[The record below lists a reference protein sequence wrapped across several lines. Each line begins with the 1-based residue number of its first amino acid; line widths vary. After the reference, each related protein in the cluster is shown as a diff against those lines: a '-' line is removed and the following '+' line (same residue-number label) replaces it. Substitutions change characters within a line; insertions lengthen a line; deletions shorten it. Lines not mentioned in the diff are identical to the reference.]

1 MDRPSSS
8 SLDEIEDGKMVRL
21 IAALAVIGCGVL
33 VRTGAIQEEREDEAG
48 ELHVVSLDK
57 IPRRLDVHVNDII
70 QIEYDFAIVPS
81 EDITYL
87 DVDLRTSAQE
97 DPVSEMGVV
106 FIPLRSSD
114 GDMVVGA
121 GRIAAF
127 MRADAAGEADLIVR
141 PRQSPRGPFKIHL
154 RVRPIK
160 VNDN

>member
-1 MDRPSSS
+1 MARLVAGLAFI
-8 SLDEIEDGKMVRL
+8 SL
-21 IAALAVIGCGVL
+21 GVL
-33 VRTGAIQEEREDEAG
+33 AQTASIQDEPDNRAG

-57 IPRRLDVHVNDII
+57 IPKRLDVHVNDIL

-87 DVDLRTSAQE
+87 DVDLRTKAEE

-127 MRADAAGEADLIVR
+127 MRADAAGDADLVVR

-154 RVRPIK
+154 RVRPIEI
-160 VNDN
+160 NDN

>member
-1 MDRPSSS
+1 MARLGAGLAFI
-8 SLDEIEDGKMVRL
+8 SL
-21 IAALAVIGCGVL
+21 GVL
-33 VRTGAIQEEREDEAG
+33 AQTVSIHDDPDNKAG

-57 IPRRLDVHVNDII
+57 IPKRLDVHVNDIL

-87 DVDLRTSAQE
+87 DVDLRTNAEE

-121 GRIAAF
+121 ARIAAF
-127 MRADAAGEADLIVR
+127 MRADAAGEADLVVR

-154 RVRPIK
+154 RVRPIEI
-160 VNDN
+160 NDN